1 MRICIFG
8 AGSLGSAL
16 GGILSSEHEV
26 TLIGRR
32 PHIDA
37 VNSSGLRLVGDV
49 KRLVRLEARESVVNS
64 DRSDLL
70 IVTTKAYDTMEAVS
84 ECRRLTTEHTKVLT
98 LQNGLGNLEILREW
112 KGAHAF
118 GGTTTMGAALGSPG
132 KVKVSGLGRT
142 IIGADLDPRGADEI
156 AAAFSSSGIPTTVEK
171 DVMSVI
177 WAKAVV
183 SACINPLTA
192 VLRIQNGRLLES
204 TVISKLMSEVCREC
218 VAVAASEGFQLVL
231 RMMNACVRAVAKD
244 TADNRSSMLQDIARG
259 RKTEIDQIS
268 GVFWQKGEEN
278 GVTTPLNKCLAAM
291 VNALETQS
299 ATQKG

>member
-16 GGILSSEHEV
+16 GGILSSKHEV

-49 KRLVRLEARESVVNS
+49 KGLVRLEARESVVGS
-64 DRSDLL
+64 DRPDLL
-70 IVTTKAYDTMEAVS
+70 IVTTKAYDTLEAVS

-118 GGTTTMGAALGSPG
+118 GGTTTMGAALDSPG

-142 IIGADLDPRGADEI
+142 IIGADLDPDGADEV
-156 AAAFSSSGIPTTVEK
+156 AAAFSSCGIPTTIEK

-177 WAKAVV
+177 WKKAVV
-183 SACINPLTA
+183 SACINPLSA

-204 TVISKLMSEVCREC
+204 TVISKLMFEVCREC
-218 VAVAASEGFQLVL
+218 VAVATSEGFHLTL
-231 RMMNACVRAVAKD
+231 RAMNASVRAVAKD
-244 TADNRSSMLQDIARG
+244 TADNRSSMLQDIVRG
-259 RKTEIDQIS
+259 RETEIDQIN

-278 GVTTPLNKCLAAM
+278 GVTTPLNNCLAAM